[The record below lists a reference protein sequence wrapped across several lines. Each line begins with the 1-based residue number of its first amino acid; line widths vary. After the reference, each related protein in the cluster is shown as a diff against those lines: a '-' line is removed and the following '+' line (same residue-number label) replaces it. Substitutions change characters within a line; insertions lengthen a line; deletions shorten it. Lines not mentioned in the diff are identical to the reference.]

1 VRRLRTALLHLVPV
15 TGAVA
20 DNRRLIEAGVRSAAA
35 RGAHYVLTPELAV
48 CGYEFNAV
56 IGTAWIEPQP
66 DAWMTAFCEMVKAL
80 RVSVFLSHP

>member
-1 VRRLRTALLHLVPV
+1 MSRLRTALLHLAPV

-35 RGAHYVLTPELAV
+35 RGAHHVLTPELAV

-56 IGTAWIEPQP
+56 IGTA
-66 DAWMTAFCEMVKAL
+66 
-80 RVSVFLSHP
+80 